1 MAIDTSWVEES
12 ILKRK
17 LTAAE
22 RSALNCLTVSN
33 FAAGEKIITEG
44 QAGGTLEILRS
55 GKAKVED
62 NNRYEGRV
70 VLAELEPGTIFGEL
84 SFLNNKRKTA
94 DVSALENCVVYS
106 LKQTDFTE
114 LMKNHHE
121 LAYSILTAI
130 MERQTSVIMSQRVT
144 LAPLLRG
151 LKEKADKLPLFI
163 KVAPFVFII
172 LYILAFFF
180 IPSKS
185 VYKDSPTQGSAPA
198 VTSEAPLKKSK

>member
-1 MAIDTSWVEES
+1 MAIDTSWLAET
-12 ILKRK
+12 ILKRE

-22 RSALNCLTVSN
+22 KSALECLSVNN

-44 QAGGTLEILRS
+44 QAGGTLEIMRS

-70 VLAELEPGTIFGEL
+70 ILAEIEAGTLFGEL
-84 SFLNNKRKTA
+84 SFLNSKRRTA
-94 DVSALENCVVYS
+94 DVTALENCVIYR
-106 LKQTDFTE
+106 LKQDDFTE

-144 LAPLLRG
+144 LAPLLRT
-151 LKEKADKLPLFI
+151 LKDKAQKLPLFI
-163 KVAPFVFII
+163 KVAPVIFII
-172 LYILAFFF
+172 LYIMAFFF
-180 IPSKS
+180 ISW
-185 VYKDSPTQGSAPA
+185 KDFNYGG
-198 VTSEAPLKKSK
+198 